1 MFISTID
8 FALQELNNRFNEG
21 AMELLLVQL
30 INGYKMFD
38 IDDICKLANTFYPED
53 FTELE
58 KGNLKT
64 QLQLFELD
72 VPRHPDLKNL
82 LTLSK
87 LCQGLVRVGKSK
99 IYPLVDRLIRL
110 VLTLLVS
117 IATIELTFSAMK
129 LIKTK
134 FHNKMGNE
142 FLSDYLTIYIEKEI
156 AKEFSLESII
166 NDFNAKKECRAQL
179 F

>member
-8 FALQELNNRFNEG
+8 FVLQELNNRFSEG

-58 KGNLKT
+58 KGNLKA

-87 LCQGLVRVGKSK
+87 LCQGLVRV
-99 IYPLVDRLIRL
+99 
-110 VLTLLVS
+110 
-117 IATIELTFSAMK
+117 
-129 LIKTK
+129 
-134 FHNKMGNE
+134 
-142 FLSDYLTIYIEKEI
+142 
-156 AKEFSLESII
+156 
-166 NDFNAKKECRAQL
+166 
-179 F
+179 